1 MSTSVSADAYACY
14 GRTRAKHR
22 RTTSLGSTSYGYMLL
37 PQGNEKT
44 DISPY
49 PSSPIPPI
57 ALYPNSSPA
66 SHPPTLPQHHPFAS
80 GAPDSPQS
88 SDTTRSPTAQESATA
103 NAPLSPT
110 KLLPL
115 PTLSARRAAPPP
127 IRTQQR
133 LVLVNPAIAAHL
145 KRGGAVSVKSVD
157 GARSWKVF
165 LPVSPAKTA

>member
-1 MSTSVSADAYACY
+1 
-14 GRTRAKHR
+14 
-22 RTTSLGSTSYGYMLL
+22 MLL
-37 PQGNEKT
+37 PPGNET
-44 DISPY
+44 NETGANANL
-49 PSSPIPPI
+49 SSPVPTITLPVH
-57 ALYPNSSPA
+57 PNSSPA
-66 SHPPTLPQHHPFAS
+66 FHPPTLPQHHPLAPT
-80 GAPDSPQS
+80 APDSPRS
-88 SDTTRSPTAQESATA
+88 GDTTLSPTPEEPAPTP
-103 NAPLSPT
+103 APLSPT

-157 GARSWKVF
+157 GARSWKLF